1 MPVFNLNTVEE
12 VDEFYQETSIL
23 GLISSTKDYR
33 LCWLLNQ
40 HLGIDFKLNNNKEVL
55 IEKKRLKYYF
65 SVYDYFD
72 TRNWCQFDLY
82 SNKYQAEY
90 LLPEFKHLDFV
101 WVLKGDS
108 NFSDLLPVIKNIPEV
123 QFTLN
128 ISVDMIKNREHLIL

>member
-40 HLGIDFKLNNNKEVL
+40 YLGIDFKLNINKEVL
-55 IEKKRLKYYF
+55 IEKKKRPYYF

-72 TRNWCQFDLY
+72 TIKWCQFDLY
-82 SNKYQAEY
+82 SNKHEAEF

-108 NFSDLLPVIKNIPEV
+108 NFSDYLPLIKSIPEV